1 MKVDGTA
8 TLFLRTH
15 IPTINMRNHTVRV
28 SNGTAGGVG
37 CGGWGAQWV
46 LLPPPPPSPH
56 PSCCHH
62 QFSVDV
68 DSELTEEQ
76 PPQVALWLVLVA
88 AAAGLLLLGL
98 IIVLLWKVRRGS
110 GGAVGGWGGT
120 DGPPPPPTSS
130 CRRKGRRADSAP
142 RDARGWMA
150 SGGSTSSIPVSP
162 SYPNISPVWHLR
174 GGEWGWGGGPRGALN
189 RVLPTPPPPTPLQC
203 GFFRRASTRA
213 MYEAKGQKAEMRIQP
228 SETERLT
235 DDY

>member
-1 MKVDGTA
+1 
-8 TLFLRTH
+8 
-15 IPTINMRNHTVRV
+15 
-28 SNGTAGGVG
+28 
-37 CGGWGAQWV
+37 
-46 LLPPPPPSPH
+46 
-56 PSCCHH
+56 
-62 QFSVDV
+62 
-68 DSELTEEQ
+68 
-76 PPQVALWLVLVA
+76 
-88 AAAGLLLLGL
+88 
-98 IIVLLWKVRRGS
+98 
-110 GGAVGGWGGT
+110 
-120 DGPPPPPTSS
+120 
-130 CRRKGRRADSAP
+130 
-142 RDARGWMA
+142 MA